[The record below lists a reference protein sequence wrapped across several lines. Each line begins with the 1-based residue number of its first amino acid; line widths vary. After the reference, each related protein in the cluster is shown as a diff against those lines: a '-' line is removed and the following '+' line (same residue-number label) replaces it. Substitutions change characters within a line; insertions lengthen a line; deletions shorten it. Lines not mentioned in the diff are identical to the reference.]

1 MAASRARSALSL
13 ILGIALCSVPSAV
26 DAASPSA
33 AAALRVLDD
42 QLSAYNAS
50 DKQAFLATLHFPHVR
65 IAGAA
70 VRVFP
75 NPQSYMPELSMVQHG
90 WDYARWTE
98 RRVVQDSASKVHVI
112 ATFTRYVASGDA
124 VDSYEGMYVIALK
137 GGRWGVIARSSISA
151 WTGSGAVGSR
161 RSDAAP
167 GRLAVHSACGVG
179 AALGSSCLAAPRL
192 AHSPARRP
200 AFALANAEA
209 Y

>member
-1 MAASRARSALSL
+1 MAASRAWSALSL
-13 ILGIALCSVPSAV
+13 ILGIVLCSVPSAV
-26 DAASPSA
+26 KAASPSA

-112 ATFTRYVASGDA
+112 ATFTRYTANGAA
-124 VDSYEGMYVIALK
+124 VDSYEGLYVVVLK
-137 GGRWGVIARSSISA
+137 GGRWGVIARSSVSG
-151 WTGSGAVGSR
+151 WSSSGAARSPRSDIAGSR
-161 RSDAAP
+161 LAA
-167 GRLAVHSACGVG
+167 HSVCGAG
-179 AALGSSCLAAPRL
+179 APRGSSCLVEPRL
-192 AHSPARRP
+192 ALSHQATR
-200 AFALANAEA
+200 
-209 Y
+209 

>member
-1 MAASRARSALSL
+1 MAASRTGSALSL

-98 RRVVQDSASKVHVI
+98 RRVVQDSVSKVHVI
-112 ATFTRYVASGDA
+112 ASFTRYVASGDA
-124 VDSYEGMYVIALK
+124 VDSYEGMYVIVLK
-137 GGRWGVIARSSISA
+137 GGRWGVIARSSISG
-151 WTGSGAVGSR
+151 WSSSGAA
-161 RSDAAP
+161 RSPRSGVAGP
-167 GRLAVHSACGVG
+167 RLAAHSACGAD
-179 AALGSSCLAAPRL
+179 AALGRSCLVEPRIALSARRAPRS
-192 AHSPARRP
+192 H
-200 AFALANAEA
+200 
-209 Y
+209 